1 MTEKPEGVD
10 PTVSVLILGGD
21 RLSVQVLE
29 GILAGEEGFC
39 LCTAPPEVQASPS
52 IILVDASLDPEEA
65 LSLTWS
71 AREQY
76 PEAQVMVLGLEQ
88 EDESVLEF
96 IEAGAAAYLLKSASP
111 SQLVEALR
119 FLRDGQVH
127 STPRIAAAVLE
138 RIAVLEKERQPVPS
152 PPSFDPLSAR
162 ELETLALMARGLRN
176 KEIGRVL
183 HITVQTVKNHVHS
196 ILSKLRVRRRR
207 DAVRLAYELGLL
219 REPQE
224 PLDLF

>member
-1 MTEKPEGVD
+1 MIV
-10 PTVSVLILGGD
+10 GGD
-21 RLSVQVLE
+21 QAFAPAMAEV
-29 GILAGEEGFC
+29 LAGEEGFRVW
-39 LCTAPPEVQASPS
+39 TAPGEGADFPS
-52 IILVDASLDPEEA
+52 IILIDASLDPQEA
-65 LSLTWS
+65 LAQTWS
-71 AREQY
+71 ARERF
-76 PEAQVMVLGLEQ
+76 PEAQVMVVGLER

-111 SQLVEALR
+111 ARLVEALR

-138 RIAVLEKERQPVPS
+138 RIAALEKDRPVVPL
-152 PPSFDPLSAR
+152 PPSCEPLTAR

-176 KEIGRVL
+176 KEIARAL
-183 HITVQTVKNHVHS
+183 HISVQTVKNHVHN
-196 ILSKLRVRRRR
+196 ILDKMRVHRRR

-219 REPQE
+219 REPME